1 MLKIINDL
9 SHRWSNNW
17 EHLQGAGKGSQSPP
31 VLACA
36 EVKIPISNN
45 SCSTLAFFFPRC
57 TKSLSFSSS
66 MCALGAP
73 NLRTGTMEQKRF
85 HRSRTFASPASFPG
99 NPPCPSHPWPV
110 LAGCGRCWPGCH
122 QLAVAAPSCGVAA
135 GWWWLGWGWVPVF
148 QPNACFFNP
157 APVFLYLFLTNQ
169 LLATIREMLKLW

>member
-1 MLKIINDL
+1 MCRGENTDL
-9 SHRWSNNW
+9 QQLLFH
-17 EHLQGAGKGSQSPP
+17 
-31 VLACA
+31 AC
-36 EVKIPISNN
+36 
-45 SCSTLAFFFPRC
+45 FFFPRFA
-57 TKSLSFSSS
+57 KSLSFSSS

-135 GWWWLGWGWVPVF
+135 GWWRLGWGWVPVF
-148 QPNACFFNP
+148 QPNSFFRPFACFFIFIFDKPIIGNYWRN
-157 APVFLYLFLTNQ
+157 AKTLIATLF
-169 LLATIREMLKLW
+169 RKLE

>member
-17 EHLQGAGKGSQSPP
+17 EHLQGAGIGSQSPP
-31 VLACA
+31 VLAYAQRWKHRSPTTPVPRLLFFSRCA
-36 EVKIPISNN
+36 
-45 SCSTLAFFFPRC
+45 
-57 TKSLSFSSS
+57 KSLSNSSS

-110 LAGCGRCWPGCH
+110 LAGCGRRWPGCH

-135 GWWWLGWGWVPVF
+135 GWWRLGWGWVPVF
-148 QPNACFFNP
+148 QPNTCFFDP
-157 APVFLYLFLTNQ
+157 SPVFFYIYF
-169 LLATIREMLKLW
+169 